1 MSRPLRAITLLCG
14 LASAACLADLE
25 PDVGEPIAGQCKSA
39 DSDPDVD
46 VSFSDDI
53 FPILDQ
59 GCGCHSPKSTSP
71 GAIESTGFSVASFAT
86 IMRGGQKSG
95 TQIVVA
101 EDPCASQLYQKCSE
115 APPYG
120 SRMPLYGP
128 YLSPSQ
134 LAVLHDWIAEGAREN

>member
-1 MSRPLRAITLLCG
+1 MKRVQLCA
-14 LASAACLADLE
+14 LAALSLAGCLDALA
-25 PDVGEPIAGQCKSA
+25 PDVGEPIAGQCQKE

-46 VSFSDDI
+46 VSFADDI
-53 FPILDQ
+53 FPMLEQ
-59 GCGCHSPKSTSP
+59 GCGCHTSKSATA

-95 TQIVVA
+95 SQIVVA
-101 EDPCASQLYQKCSE
+101 QDPCASQLYQKCSE

-128 YLSPSQ
+128 YLTPSQ
-134 LAVLHDWIAEGAREN
+134 LDLLHDWIAEGAREN